1 MAFNGASR
9 GATSAARVDRDTRS
23 DNKGPEREGAAV
35 GRLGAKTF
43 AFIGLERV
51 GGIMV
56 YDVTSPTSPSF
67 VTYVNTRTGATGDR
81 APEGIIFVPA
91 VRSPNKQPLLIVGN
105 EASGTA
111 AVFRIVLQ

>member
-1 MAFNGASR
+1 MGFNRASR
-9 GATSAARVDRDTRS
+9 GTTSAAPCRPDNRS
-23 DNKGPEREGAAV
+23 DNKGPEPEGVAV

-91 VRSPNKQPLLIVGN
+91 VRSPNKQPLLIAGN
-105 EASGTA
+105 ETSGTA